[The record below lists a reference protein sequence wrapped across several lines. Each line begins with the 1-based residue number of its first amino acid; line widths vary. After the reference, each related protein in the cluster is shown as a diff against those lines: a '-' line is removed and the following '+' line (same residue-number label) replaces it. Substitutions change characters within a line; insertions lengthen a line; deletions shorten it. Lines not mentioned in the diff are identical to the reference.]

1 MKFTGEYRIEAP
13 RETVWAAINNP
24 EILRQCIPGCEE
36 IACNTP
42 TDWTAKVTTRVGPVK
57 ARFTGNI
64 RLEDLEPP
72 ARCRIVGEGNG
83 GPAGFATGGATVEL
97 TEADGATLLVY
108 EADAQIGGKLAQIGS
123 RLIDS
128 FAKRYADEFFAA
140 FARIVAEGETLPAP
154 TAPASTPAPAPSS
167 APTPSSAPQ
176 PVAAAVPQGT
186 APSYPPNVPAHY
198 PPQPGWRFDSQ
209 SFVIVVLALLL
220 VFMTIMVGVK

>member
-36 IACNTP
+36 IVCSTP

-64 RLEDLEPP
+64 RLEDLKPP
-72 ARCRIVGEGNG
+72 ARCRIVGEGSG
-83 GPAGFATGGATVEL
+83 GPAGFASGGATVEL

-140 FARIVAEGETLPAP
+140 FARIVAEGESLPQ
-154 TAPASTPAPAPSS
+154 ASTPTSAPAPV
-167 APTPSSAPQ
+167 PTPAPEPLAAAAPQ
-176 PVAAAVPQGT
+176 GSSPH
-186 APSYPPNVPAHY
+186 YPPNYPAFY

-220 VFMTIMVGVK
+220 VFMTIMVVVK